1 MKNVDKKVTWYQDSP
16 AVYNAMIDMQLK
28 EEKRMPPHLPPALE
42 IINEISKDCK
52 SILDVGCGA
61 GAISRYLNEFDY
73 TGCDLQNI
81 VENVAKK
88 YLPEQQF
95 VVCDFYNDDLAFV
108 KNYDLV
114 FMNAFL
120 DVSQY
125 PVDILKKVLENS
137 SKYVLI
143 HRQLITD
150 EDTVTQKE
158 HSYGGTLSYRTFIN
172 KGEFGT
178 VIKEANFE
186 IVKGLNL
193 PGDYGVTILLKK
205 EDS

>member
-1 MKNVDKKVTWYQDSP
+1 MKNVDKKVTWYQDDQS
-16 AVYNAMIDMQLK
+16 VYDAMIDMQLK
-28 EEKRMPPHLPPALE
+28 EEKRMPAHLPPVLE

-61 GAISRYLNEFDY
+61 GAISRYLNKFDY